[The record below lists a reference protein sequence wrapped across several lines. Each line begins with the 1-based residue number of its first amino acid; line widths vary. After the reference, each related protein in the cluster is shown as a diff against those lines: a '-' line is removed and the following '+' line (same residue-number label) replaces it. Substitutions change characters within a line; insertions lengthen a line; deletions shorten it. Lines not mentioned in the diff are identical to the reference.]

1 MALITA
7 LITVTIISTG
17 KALDLVILMR
27 VAATAGVITA
37 EVIAAGVV
45 NMVDPG
51 TAVATSKSIVIV
63 LALELVLD

>member
-7 LITVTIISTG
+7 LITATIISMG
-17 KALDLVILMR
+17 EALDLVILLG
-27 VAATAGVITA
+27 VTATA
-37 EVIAAGVV
+37 EVFTAGVV
-45 NMVDPG
+45 NMLDPG